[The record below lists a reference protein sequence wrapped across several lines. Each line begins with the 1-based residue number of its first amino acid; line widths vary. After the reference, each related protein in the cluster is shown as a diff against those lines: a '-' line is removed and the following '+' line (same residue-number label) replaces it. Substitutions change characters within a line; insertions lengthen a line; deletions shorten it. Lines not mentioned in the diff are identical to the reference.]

1 MIINPVAGIG
11 TAQYLRHSEEEKITE
26 IIQEFIQRYP
36 ELYVNATDPYQVVNE
51 VNQLLVEKGYKIPAK
66 IILDSMFGYGIVEH
80 LLEDPLI
87 TDIFINH
94 EKEISYKKWG
104 KIYETNLQFRN
115 RQAFIEYIKRIAIM
129 NGTTINMNEADI
141 TFTDIKRGLR
151 ITAAIPPVAV
161 KPFLHIRR
169 PLVGQ
174 KLETLVRESNMLTEE
189 QAEFLK
195 QALKEK
201 KTIIIAGRG
210 GSGKTTLLS
219 SLVEE
224 IPENTRVGIIQEVYE
239 IKTERKNTISEL
251 TRGGSAILK
260 EYSLFELTKNMLLR
274 SIETIIV
281 GELKDKETFDVLNAV
296 HTGHQALA
304 TVHSPSAEETINRLI
319 FLMKRAQTDL
329 SENFLR
335 EVLENSIDY
344 IVYMKDY
351 KIDRIFQVKKKVEVI
366 C

>member
-1 MIINPVAGIG
+1 MIINPIAGIG
-11 TAQYLRHSEEEKITE
+11 TTQNLGSISEEKITE
-26 IIQEFIQRYP
+26 IIQEFIHRYP
-36 ELYVNATDPYQVVNE
+36 DLYVSASDPYQVVNE

-66 IILDSMFGYGIVEH
+66 VILDSMFGYGIIEC
-80 LLEDPLI
+80 LLEDPLV
-87 TDIFINH
+87 TDIFINN

-115 RQAFIEYIKRIAIM
+115 RQALIEYIKRVAIM
-129 NGTTINMNEADI
+129 NGTTINMNEADT
-141 TFTDIKRGLR
+141 TFTDVKRGLR

-169 PLVGQ
+169 PIVGQ
-174 KLETLVRESNMLTEE
+174 RLETLVNESNMLTDK
-189 QAEFLK
+189 QAQILR

-201 KTIIIAGRG
+201 KTIIIAGKG

-224 IPENTRVGIIQEVYE
+224 IPEHIRVGIIQEVYE

-251 TRGGSAILK
+251 VRNGSNTLK

-274 SIETIIV
+274 SIETIVV

-335 EVLENSIDY
+335 EILENSIDY

-351 KIDRIFQVKKKVEVI
+351 KVSSIFEVGKKVEIV

>member
-1 MIINPVAGIG
+1 MIINPIAGIG
-11 TAQYLRHSEEEKITE
+11 AVQNTYAFSEEKITE
-26 IIQEFIQRYP
+26 IIQEFIRRYP

-66 IILDSMFGYGIVEH
+66 IILDNMFGYGIIEH
-80 LLEDPLI
+80 LLEDTLV
-87 TDIFINH
+87 TDIFINN

-104 KIYETNLQFRN
+104 KIIETNLQFKN
-115 RQAFIEYIKRIAIM
+115 RQAFIEYIKRVAIM
-129 NGTTINMNEADI
+129 NGANINMNEADT
-141 TFTDIKRGLR
+141 TFTDVKRGLR
-151 ITAAIPPVAV
+151 ITAAIPPVAI

-174 KLETLVRESNMLTEE
+174 KLETLVKESGMLTTQ
-189 QAEFLK
+189 QAEILK
-195 QALKEK
+195 QALRER

-224 IPENTRVGIIQEVYE
+224 IPEHIRVGIIQEVYE
-239 IKTERKNTISEL
+239 IRTERKNTILEL
-251 TRGGSAILK
+251 TRSGSATLK

-274 SIETIIV
+274 SIETIVV
-281 GELKDKETFDVLNAV
+281 GELKDRETFDVLNAV

-304 TVHSPSAEETINRLI
+304 TVHSPSAQETINRLI

-329 SENFLR
+329 SETFLR
-335 EVLENSIDY
+335 EILESSIDY

-351 KIDRIFQVKKKVEVI
+351 RVDCIFQVGKKVEIV